1 MRRIALVVKQG
12 VRIPREVK
20 RALRDCLS
28 SRGVEIL
35 EQAPFEDIEAIVVLG
50 GDGTLLR
57 TAALAYRLNVPL
69 LGINL
74 GRLGFLTEIS
84 LDEVYTALD
93 LLAEGSLSIE
103 ERMMLLVTADGQEGP
118 PVLNEVA
125 IVKGPLGRIIRLFT
139 RADGS
144 FITTYIG
151 DGLIISTPTG
161 STAYSLSA
169 GGPIVHPALES
180 IVLTPICPFMLSSR
194 PLILPGDTEIE
205 IRLAAEAEEVVAILD
220 GQYSFPLPPEGVIKI
235 KKAKRPL
242 RLFTS
247 PTRCYFDILRR
258 KLKWGDPTHPED

>member
-1 MRRIALVVKQG
+1 MRRIAFVVKKG
-12 VRIPREVK
+12 EKVPREVD
-20 RALRDCLS
+20 RALNECLKA
-28 SRGVEIL
+28 RGIEIL
-35 EQAPFEDIEAIVVLG
+35 RDEPFKDVEAIVVLG

-57 TAALAYRLNVPL
+57 TAALAYRLDVPL

-93 LLAEGSLSIE
+93 LLAQRRLDIE
-103 ERMMLLVTADGQEGP
+103 ERMLLTVTANGHPSP

-139 RADGS
+139 AADGS
-144 FITTYIG
+144 FITTYTG
-151 DGLIISTPTG
+151 DGLIVSTPTG

-169 GGPIVHPALES
+169 GGPIVHPALEA

-194 PLILPGDTEIE
+194 PLILPAGAEIE
-205 IRLAAEAEEVVAILD
+205 VCLAAEAEDVVVILD
-220 GQYSFPLPPEGVIKI
+220 GQSSFHLPPEGRLRI
-235 KKAKRPL
+235 KKAERPL

-247 PTRCYFDILRR
+247 PTKCYFDILRR
-258 KLKWGDPTHPED
+258 KLKRGDPARPED